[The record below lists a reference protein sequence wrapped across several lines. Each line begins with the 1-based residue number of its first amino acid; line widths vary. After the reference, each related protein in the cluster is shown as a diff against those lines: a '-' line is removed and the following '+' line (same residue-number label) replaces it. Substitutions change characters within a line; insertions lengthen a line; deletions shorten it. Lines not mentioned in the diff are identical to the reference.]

1 MNSPHQEC
9 APAVS
14 RNTRESRKRPRSRG
28 QYYLL
33 SSPIRTSK
41 KHVRSHLT
49 EAIENFRA
57 EGPSCYSPGC
67 SESASAGP
75 GAIIPQFTSE
85 ACKADIVVTSPSKH
99 KHLFEVIEQK
109 KRPNRRPQ
117 FLKQLVA
124 SVPFPTINY
133 QHKKNYQLFK
143 KRHAPQY
150 PRTHST
156 TTRPTRSLPAP
167 THSSRPRT

>member
-1 MNSPHQEC
+1 MPPQQSPG
-9 APAVS
+9 S
-14 RNTRESRKRPRSRG
+14 
-28 QYYLL
+28 LWF
-33 SSPIRTSK
+33 SPIRTSK

-85 ACKADIVVTSPSKH
+85 ACKADTVVTSPSKN
-99 KHLFEVIEQK
+99 KKLFEIIEQK

-117 FLKQLVA
+117 FLKQLPA
-124 SVPFPTINY
+124 PQTNLNY
-133 QHKKNYQLFK
+133 QHDYSRTKNFSLG
-143 KRHAPQY
+143 HPNVA
-150 PRTHST
+150 TSGEEST
-156 TTRPTRSLPAP
+156 L
-167 THSSRPRT
+167 